1 MLRVLPSLLNRKQSE
16 PENFSFFCFPACF
29 FCIMVYLCINNV
41 ITLKEVSVI
50 KTLVKHGN
58 SMALV
63 IERPVLELLG
73 ATAETAFEVV
83 TDGYTLILSPVKD
96 TAHSAN
102 VRESMDRIGK
112 RYAKSFEELAK

>member
-1 MLRVLPSLLNRKQSE
+1 M
-16 PENFSFFCFPACF
+16 
-29 FCIMVYLCINNV
+29 
-41 ITLKEVSVI
+41 I

-102 VRESMDRIGK
+102 IRKSMDRIGK